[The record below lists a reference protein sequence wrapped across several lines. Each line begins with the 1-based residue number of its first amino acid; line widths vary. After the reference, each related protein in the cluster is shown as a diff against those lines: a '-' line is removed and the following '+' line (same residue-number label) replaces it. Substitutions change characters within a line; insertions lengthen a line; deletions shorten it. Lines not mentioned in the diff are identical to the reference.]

1 VLFRSDHAPPLVMVG
16 NVHDPATVYEW
27 NVTAA
32 RQSGARL
39 ITYEGWGHTAYGNG
53 GPSECVNDAVD
64 AYLID
69 LKPPKRGLSC
79 PSTDVPAAAATFAT
93 PQRQIA
99 GPYRVG

>member
-1 VLFRSDHAPPLVMVG
+1 MIG

-39 ITYEGWGHTAYGNG
+39 ITYEGWGHTAYGLG

-64 AYLID
+64 RYLID
-69 LKPPKRGLSC
+69 LEPPKRGLSC
-79 PSTDVPAAAATFAT
+79 PATEVPGQDPVTT
-93 PQRQIA
+93 LSQRPVA
-99 GPYRVG
+99 GPYES